1 MKPVPPTPT
10 VRRRT
15 RLVSRPPLLRNVAL
29 GALYEVFLVSAV
41 VSLLL
46 VRAGLALSGFPQLG
60 GRGLHIAHMLW
71 GGMFML
77 ASLLV
82 LLGFVGRAAQFGAAF
97 LSGVGFGTFID
108 EIGKFLTSDN
118 NYFFRP
124 AVALIY
130 VIFVLLFMAGRALE
144 RLTGFTDRELLAN
157 AFDLARESHLHHR
170 RAAHNAQ
177 VLASLQRRQPGDP
190 LVDALLRTL
199 ETAEDEPPLVPA
211 PLRRLQSWADRWY
224 LALIRSRLLN
234 RAVLVLVGL
243 YGVFIAG
250 SLTLPVVSAW
260 SKLVSG
266 QLEELVDPAGIAGG
280 GALVGHVLTGTMLL
294 IGVVMLWR
302 SRQVAYRWFERAVLV
317 NLLLAQVFTF
327 YLQQFGAL
335 AGLAI
340 DLVLLLVLG
349 GLMRT
354 ERRAARLAAGSARPV
369 N

>member
-243 YGVFIAG
+243 YGIFIAG